1 MPKPVGS
8 TPSQTVHQPLRWPS
22 LAISSSTWRCE
33 GSSTPYNSSI
43 ELRYA
48 VRVGAL
54 PVSILESVDGARPRR
69 SATSSSLM
77 DCASR
82 SRRNSLPSLRRRTV
96 GPTVTGTRLLI
107 GKQEACLGPDGALS
121 PGTWLPDAPGCHS
134 RYMNFLPFVRSHVR
148 FRRHD
153 LCYALACRASSHHD
167 GTTKGR
173 QAGAIPLVSVR
184 R

>member
-54 PVSILESVDGARPRR
+54 PVSIRDSVDGARPRR
-69 SATSSSLM
+69 SATSSSLI
-77 DCASR
+77 DCDSR
-82 SRRNSLPSLRRRTV
+82 SRLNSLPSRRRRTV
-96 GPTVTGTRLLI
+96 GPTDI
-107 GKQEACLGPDGALS
+107 SHSPPFQERSNPPEHEADRTALEALAWDRRY
-121 PGTWLPDAPGCHS
+121 TNLPS
-134 RYMNFLPFVRSHVR
+134 LVRSH
-148 FRRHD
+148 
-153 LCYALACRASSHHD
+153 
-167 GTTKGR
+167 
-173 QAGAIPLVSVR
+173 
-184 R
+184 